1 MTTIKH
7 TATAEATAQ
16 ALASAKSFRLR
27 KRIIVTFESPNFG
40 YGEMEQGEVNFKTVE
55 EAIEYAANTVSH
67 DGTARVYVRPNPQ
80 GRVLVAE
87 ITR

>member
-27 KRIIVTFESPNFG
+27 KKIIVTIQSPNFG
-40 YGEMEQGEVNFKTVE
+40 YGEMEVGEVSFQSVE
-55 EAIEYAANTVSH
+55 EAIEYAARTVPH